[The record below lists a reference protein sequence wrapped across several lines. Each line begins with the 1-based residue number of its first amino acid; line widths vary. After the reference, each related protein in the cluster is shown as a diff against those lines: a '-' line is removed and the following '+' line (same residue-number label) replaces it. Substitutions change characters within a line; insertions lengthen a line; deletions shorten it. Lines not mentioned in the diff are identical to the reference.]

1 MVPERLEE
9 LAPTDLWLPLT
20 LKVLNESASPA
31 DYCRRLTTDPML
43 GEGMVGNH
51 LYLLDSSG
59 TFRLIGGYGINPLSE
74 DQEFN
79 QFDDSIFAQA
89 TSQSGYVRENLNAS
103 YDIQVCPAIKSGTP
117 IGAILSVL
125 KPEVGGTEKFRVEGF
140 QELSYYLSLGMFISG
155 SPVTLIDSSKRQPSG
170 EKLTERQT
178 VILTGIAQG
187 KTNLQISKELILSES
202 AIKQET
208 VKIFRALGV
217 SNRREAAI
225 KAASLGMVPSA
236 PGTDFPNAS

>member
-1 MVPERLEE
+1 MAQRLEE
-9 LAPTDLWLPLT
+9 LAPTELWLPAA
-20 LKVLNESASPA
+20 LKVLNESSSPA
-31 DYCRRLTTDPML
+31 DYCKRLTTDPVL
-43 GEGMVGNH
+43 GEGMLGNH

-74 DQEFN
+74 DQDFN

-89 TSQSGYVRENLNAS
+89 VSQNRFVREPLDSS
-103 YDIQVCPAIKSGTP
+103 YDLQVCPAVKAGTP
-117 IGAILSVL
+117 IGAILTVL
-125 KPEVGGTEKFRVEGF
+125 KPQLGGVKKFRVEGF

-155 SPVTLIDSSKRQPSG
+155 SPVTLIDTSKRQPSG

-225 KAASLGMVPSA
+225 KAASLGMVPSI
-236 PGTDFPNAS
+236 PGSDFSSFG

>member
-1 MVPERLEE
+1 MPESLEQPAPQE
-9 LAPTDLWLPLT
+9 LWFPKA
-20 LKVLNESASPA
+20 LKVLNESSSPA
-31 DYCRRLTTDPML
+31 DYCKRLTIDPLL
-43 GEGMVGNH
+43 GEGTLGNH

-74 DQEFN
+74 DQDFN

-89 TSQSGYVRENLNAS
+89 VSQNRFVREPLDSS
-103 YDIQVCPAIKSGTP
+103 YDLMVCPAIKAGTP
-117 IGAILSVL
+117 IGAILTVL
-125 KPEVGGTEKFRVEGF
+125 KPKEGAEEKFRVEGF
-140 QELSYYLSLGMFISG
+140 QELSYYLALGMFISG
-155 SPVTLIDSSKRQPSG
+155 SPVTLIDSTKRQPSG

-225 KAASLGMVPSA
+225 KAASLGMVPTT
-236 PGTDFPNAS
+236 PGGDFSRVS